1 MINNP
6 RLSSWRIVP
15 IRSTQFLLLV
25 TVFVILTGLVHI
37 GLISSFNKELE
48 KIISGLKLSELEL
61 YVITIFASL
70 GEIIYLIFASII
82 LTIIRRTRKAGMIL
96 MIIIIMIALII
107 TYLKPLI
114 GYEKPSGT
122 VQLTFLPKG
131 YNLERDSM
139 LPSARNYSFPSN
151 HTAVITAFSYV
162 VGFSLLRHYGFSRY
176 LIWLLPL
183 AVAISQVLF
192 LESYV
197 TDVIGG
203 FLLGITVSILMSNIM
218 HLDIPFSRNRFNT

>member
-1 MINNP
+1 M
-6 RLSSWRIVP
+6 SSWRIVP
-15 IRSTQFLLLV
+15 IRSAQFLLLI

-37 GLISSFNKELE
+37 GLISSLNKELE

-96 MIIIIMIALII
+96 IIIIVMIALII

-151 HTAVITAFSYV
+151 HAAVITAFSYV

-218 HLDIPFSRNRFNT
+218 HLDIPFSRNRFNM

>member
-1 MINNP
+1 MS
-6 RLSSWRIVP
+6 LWHIVP
-15 IRSTQFLLLV
+15 IRSPQFLLLV

-37 GLISSFNKELE
+37 GLISSVDKALE
-48 KIISGLKLSELEL
+48 KIIRGLKLSELEL

-96 MIIIIMIALII
+96 MIIIVMIALII

-151 HTAVITAFSYV
+151 HTAVITAFSYI
-162 VGFSLLRHYGFSRY
+162 VGFSLLRRSPSMY
-176 LIWLLPL
+176 LIWLLPV
-183 AVAISQVLF
+183 AVAISQVLL

>member
-1 MINNP
+1 MIDDLH
-6 RLSSWRIVP
+6 LSSWRIVP
-15 IRSTQFLLLV
+15 IRSIQFLLLV

-37 GLISSFNKELE
+37 GLISSLNKELE

-96 MIIIIMIALII
+96 MIIIVMIALII

-151 HTAVITAFSYV
+151 HTAAITAFSYI
-162 VGFSLLRHYGFSRY
+162 VGYSLLRRSGSSMY

-183 AVAISQVLF
+183 GVAISQVLL

-197 TDVIGG
+197 TDAIGG
-203 FLLGITVSILMSNIM
+203 FLLGITVSMLMSNIM

>member
-1 MINNP
+1 M
-6 RLSSWRIVP
+6 SSWRIVP

-37 GLISSFNKELE
+37 GLISSVDKALE
-48 KIISGLKLSELEL
+48 KIIRGLKLSELEL

-96 MIIIIMIALII
+96 MIIIVMIALII

-151 HTAVITAFSYV
+151 HTAVIAAFSYI
-162 VGFSLLRHYGFSRY
+162 VGFSLLRRSGFSMY
-176 LIWLLPL
+176 LIWLLPV
-183 AVAISQVLF
+183 AVAISQVLL

-203 FLLGITVSILMSNIM
+203 FLLGITISILMSNIM

>member
-1 MINNP
+1 M
-6 RLSSWRIVP
+6 SSWHIVP
-15 IRSTQFLLLV
+15 IRSPQFLLLV

-37 GLISSFNKELE
+37 GLISSVDKALE
-48 KIISGLKLSELEL
+48 KIIRGLKLSELEL

-82 LTIIRRTRKAGMIL
+82 LTIIQRTRKAGMIL
-96 MIIIIMIALII
+96 MIIIVMIALII

-151 HTAVITAFSYV
+151 HTAVITAFSYI
-162 VGFSLLRHYGFSRY
+162 VGFSLLRRPGFSMY
-176 LIWLLPL
+176 LIWLLPV
-183 AVAISQVLF
+183 AVAISQVLL

>member
-1 MINNP
+1 M
-6 RLSSWRIVP
+6 WHIVP
-15 IRSTQFLLLV
+15 IRSPQFLLLV

-37 GLISSFNKELE
+37 GLISSVDKALE
-48 KIISGLKLSELEL
+48 KIIRGLKLSELEL

-96 MIIIIMIALII
+96 MIIIVMIALII

-151 HTAVITAFSYV
+151 HTAVITAFSYI
-162 VGFSLLRHYGFSRY
+162 VGFSLLRRSPSMY
-176 LIWLLPL
+176 LIWLLPV
-183 AVAISQVLF
+183 AVAISQVLL